1 MDGIKGILD
10 SKKAFILVVVLGLFA
25 SFVFTG
31 RMTVD
36 AYANLVVWPLVIP
49 YFVVES
55 ATGITSIIKGKPREV
70 APAAPVSATP
80 SNDSKD
86 KE

>member
-55 ATGITSIIKGKPREV
+55 ATGITSIIKGKPREAAPV
-70 APAAPVSATP
+70 PAAPTP
-80 SNDSKD
+80 PDLKD